1 MTTYHRFDG
10 SMDQLKQQLELRKDS
25 TPKAMLYNISI
36 FNSFN
41 NEPTTLI
48 IEFIDQDEI
57 SSVINVKDV
66 EAGMSERGVL
76 NLDLNLT
83 VDSEMKYGLELRT
96 AEYTSLIEEQ
106 LLSAECSIVGKRMN
120 AVDGEKAS
128 YAADK
133 VTFEHSI
140 PCGFDTIQ
148 RINTNAIRLQLLNQD
163 WSQQNTLPK
172 YNGNG
177 LPFYLFEDAFLL
189 IKFQDPISNKII
201 QINPIRIDKVTEKLD
216 ERVEFD
222 IDACSLFS
230 TQQNNYIQ
238 NSVNWG
244 PKLLDCME
252 KVEDKDGIMYVGIS
266 LEIDGV
272 DAAILC
278 PPENLSKEWEYEDWL
293 NTNARE
299 KNDCKI
305 NQKQ

>member
-1 MTTYHRFDG
+1 
-10 SMDQLKQQLELRKDS
+10 
-25 TPKAMLYNISI
+25 
-36 FNSFN
+36 
-41 NEPTTLI
+41 
-48 IEFIDQDEI
+48 
-57 SSVINVKDV
+57 
-66 EAGMSERGVL
+66 MSERGVL

-252 KVEDKDGIMYVGIS
+252 KVEDKYGIMYVGIS
-266 LEIDGV
+266 LESMV
-272 DAAILC
+272 SM
-278 PPENLSKEWEYEDWL
+278 PQYYV
-293 NTNARE
+293 
-299 KNDCKI
+299 
-305 NQKQ
+305 